1 MLKKIAM
8 SPTARVLLSLTTLA
22 AGTGLGAVY
31 WPSPLGLACALIA
44 LFLLL
49 PLTLV
54 LAVDASRALKLRTAA
69 PGSVIGP
76 LALSAPLGLL
86 ALAAL
91 ALGVGCAVFVAS
103 RWPVESPRILT
114 GCAILGAMFVGFGVH
129 LLRVLWPRKRRGFGP

>member
-1 MLKKIAM
+1 M
-8 SPTARVLLSLTTLA
+8 SPIARVLLSLTALA
-22 AGTGLGAVY
+22 AGTGLGAVC

-49 PLTLV
+49 PLTL
-54 LAVDASRALKLRTAA
+54 AVDASRALKLRTAT
-69 PGSVIGP
+69 PGSIVGR
-76 LALSAPLGLL
+76 LVLSVPLGLL

-103 RWPVESPRILT
+103 RWSVESPRTLT
-114 GCAILGAMFVGFGVH
+114 GSAILGAMFVGFGVR